1 MKRIEEVIKESTPSL
16 LVFTHEGKQDNGE
29 VTHLIDEIRNHY
41 KDAINILTIDT
52 TRDGKM
58 SMRFHLEDY
67 PTYILF
73 KEGEELMRE
82 SGKKSIGDLDEM
94 VKRAY

>member
-1 MKRIEEVIKESTPSL
+1 MKKIDEVIKESTPTL
-16 LVFTHEGKQDNGE
+16 LVLTHEGKQNNGE

-41 KDAINILTIDT
+41 REAINILTIDT

-58 SMRFHLEDY
+58 KMRFHVEDY
-67 PTYILF
+67 PTYILY

-82 SGKKSIGDLDEM
+82 SGSKSISQLEDM
-94 VKRAY
+94 VKRAL

>member
-1 MKRIEEVIKESTPSL
+1 MKKIEEVIKESTPTL
-16 LVFTHEGKQDNGE
+16 LVLLHEGKQDSGE

-41 KDAINILTIDT
+41 REAINILTLDT

-58 SMRFHLEDY
+58 SERFHVKDY

-73 KEGEELMRE
+73 KEGQELMRE
-82 SGKKSIGDLDEM
+82 SGRKSIGDLDDM
-94 VKRAY
+94 IKRAY

>member
-1 MKRIEEVIKESTPSL
+1 MKKIEETIKESTPTL
-16 LVFTHEGKQDNGE
+16 LVFTHEGKQDDGE

-41 KDAINILTIDT
+41 KDTINILAIDT

-58 SMRFHLEDY
+58 SERFHVMDY

-73 KEGEELMRE
+73 KKGEELMRE
-82 SGKKSIGDLDEM
+82 SGRKSIGQLEDM

>member
-1 MKRIEEVIKESTPSL
+1 MKKIEEVINESTPTL
-16 LVFTHEGKQDNGE
+16 LVLTHEGKQDNGE

-41 KDAINILTIDT
+41 REAINIITLDT
-52 TRDGKM
+52 SHDGKM
-58 SMRFHLEDY
+58 KMRFHVEDY

-73 KEGEELMRE
+73 KKGEELMRE
-82 SGKKSIGDLDEM
+82 SGKKSIGDLDDM